1 MNEYEWT
8 IGEESGIAELSP
20 EQTVA
25 VLRAFMNDEESWS
38 TAQKAGITVPQA
50 EQCVMDLWNIF
61 SYRKRE
67 MSNV

>member
-38 TAQKAGITVPQA
+38 TAQK
-50 EQCVMDLWNIF
+50 D
-61 SYRKRE
+61 RK
-67 MSNV
+67 SVV